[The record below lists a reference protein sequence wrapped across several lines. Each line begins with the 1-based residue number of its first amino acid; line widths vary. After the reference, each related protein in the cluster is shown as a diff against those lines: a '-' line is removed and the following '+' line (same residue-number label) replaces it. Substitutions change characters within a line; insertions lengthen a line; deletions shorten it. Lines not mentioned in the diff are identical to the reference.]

1 MRRRKF
7 NRYNDKM
14 KLRNY
19 YRQLQ
24 KDNEVTQ
31 VTVTNHTDD
40 IRKVT
45 LWGAN
50 SQVLLADPMFL
61 ESTITKNITV
71 EKRPQDVVYNPAN
84 DLFYVVNQL
93 SDSVSVIDVF
103 GTLITTIL
111 LGSSNL
117 PGLISP
123 VAVAVNTKT
132 DSPEFGVIA
141 VACSVSNE
149 VVFIENNA
157 IIRRE
162 NIEKRP
168 IAINYSIFDDCYYV
182 ANLVSGSISKISN
195 TYGTTN
201 FLNIKGARS
210 LGINE
215 DNGDLYIYSVKNTD
229 VSIYNAQGV
238 LKDTIEDVTSSIV
251 SFDYHPIKKC
261 IYLSLNDTNTVSE
274 IDPVTF
280 DVVANIRV
288 GNNPV
293 ALAYNYNN
301 DMLYVRNRGDQN
313 ITRLD
318 DENKIVDTI
327 ALGDFG
333 VGMAISSRKDILAL
347 SNSENNT
354 VNVLGNQSGPTVTVN
369 EEYYE
374 DREDFQHNPA
384 IVSHLKI
391 VASGEDRIN
400 TLQLLEN
407 SVSGKGKCSTLSLS
421 NHHSP
426 QNFGN
431 ISEVYDISGNLID
444 GHVRWCFKINPKQQV
459 TFLIYYKQF
468 EMYNMLPEKSR
479 ISTGVQMSEGIPA
492 SWLVNN
498 QNKPPDESNI

>member
-7 NRYNDKM
+7 NWYNDKM

-24 KDNEVTQ
+24 KDNEVAQ
-31 VTVTNHTDD
+31 VTVTNHTED

-50 SQVLLADPMFL
+50 SQAQLADPMFL

-71 EKRPQDVVYNPAN
+71 EKRPQGMAYNPAN

-93 SDSVSVIDVF
+93 SDSVSVIDDL
-103 GTLITTIL
+103 GILITTISL
-111 LGSSNL
+111 SSSNL
-117 PGLISP
+117 PGSISP
-123 VAVAVNTKT
+123 VAVTVNTKT
-132 DSPEFGVIA
+132 DSPKFGVIA

-149 VVFIENNA
+149 VVFIENNI

-162 NIEKRP
+162 NIGKRP
-168 IAINYSIFDDCYYV
+168 IDIIYNSFDDCYYV
-182 ANLVSGSISKISN
+182 ANLISGTISKISN
-195 TYGTTN
+195 SYSTIN
-201 FLNIKGARS
+201 FLNINGARN
-210 LGINE
+210 LGVNAE
-215 DNGDLYIYSVKNTD
+215 NGNLYIYSVENSD
-229 VSIYNAQGV
+229 ISIYDNQGV
-238 LKDTIEDVTSSIV
+238 LKGTIEDVISSIV
-251 SFDYHPIKKC
+251 SLVYHPVKKRM
-261 IYLSLNDTNTVSE
+261 YLGLNDSNVISE
-274 IDPVTF
+274 IDPITF
-280 DVVANIRV
+280 GIAANIRV

-293 ALAYNYNN
+293 ALAFNSNN
-301 DMLYVRNRGDQN
+301 GMLYVRNRGNQN

-318 DENKIVDTI
+318 IENKIVDTI
-327 ALGDFG
+327 SLGDFG
-333 VGMAISSRKDILAL
+333 IGMAISSRKDIIAL
-347 SNSENNT
+347 SNSVNNT
-354 VNVLGNQSGPTVTVN
+354 VNVLGKQGGPTVTVN
-369 EEYYE
+369 QEYYE

-384 IVSHLKI
+384 MVSHLKI

-407 SVSGKGKCSTLSLS
+407 SVSGKAKCSTLSLS

-431 ISEVYDISGNLID
+431 ISEVSDISGNLID

-459 TFLIYYKQF
+459 TFLTYYKQF

-479 ISTGVQMSEGIPA
+479 ISTGVQMSKGIPA
-492 SWLVNN
+492 SWLDNN

>member
-7 NRYNDKM
+7 NWYNDKM

-31 VTVTNHTDD
+31 VTITNHTED

-50 SQVLLADPMFL
+50 SQTLLADPMFL
-61 ESTITKNITV
+61 ESTIAKNITV
-71 EKRPQDVVYNPAN
+71 EKRPQDMVYNPAN
-84 DLFYVVNQL
+84 DLFYVANQL

-103 GTLITTIL
+103 GTLITTISL
-111 LGSSNL
+111 SSSNL
-117 PGLISP
+117 PGSISP
-123 VAVAVNTKT
+123 VAVTVNTKT
-132 DSPEFGVIA
+132 DSPKFGVIA

-149 VVFIENNA
+149 VVFIDNE
-157 IIRRE
+157 IVIRRE
-162 NIEKRP
+162 NIGKRP
-168 IAINYSIFDDCYYV
+168 IDISYNIFDDCYYI
-182 ANLVSGSISKISN
+182 ANLISGTISKISN
-195 TYGTTN
+195 TYRVTN
-201 FLNIKGARS
+201 FLNILGARN
-210 LGINE
+210 LGMNE
-215 DNGDLYIYSVKNTD
+215 DNGDLYIYSVENSD
-229 VSIYNAQGV
+229 ISIYDSQGV

-251 SFDYHPIKKC
+251 SFVYHPIKKRM
-261 IYLSLNDTNTVSE
+261 YLGFSDSNIVSE
-274 IDPVTF
+274 IDPLTF
-280 DVVANIRV
+280 GIVVNIRV

-301 DMLYVRNRGDQN
+301 EMLYVRNRGDQN

-318 DENKIVDTI
+318 VKNNIIDTI
-327 ALGDFG
+327 TLGDFG
-333 VGMAISSRKDILAL
+333 VGMAISSRKDIIAL
-347 SNSENNT
+347 SNSKNNM
-354 VNVLGNQSGPTVTVN
+354 VNILGSQSGPTVSVN

-384 IVSHLKI
+384 MVSHLKI

-407 SVSGKGKCSTLSLS
+407 SVSGKEKCSTLSLS

-468 EMYNMLPEKSR
+468 EMYKMLPEKSR

-492 SWLVNN
+492 SWLDNN
-498 QNKPPDESNI
+498 QNKLPDESNF

>member
-1 MRRRKF
+1 MRRLKF
-7 NRYNDKM
+7 NWYHEKM

-31 VTVTNHTDD
+31 VTVTNHTND

-50 SQVLLADPMFL
+50 SQALLADPMFL

-71 EKRPQDVVYNPAN
+71 EKRPQDMVYNPAN

-93 SDSVSVIDVF
+93 SDSVSVIDVL
-103 GTLITTIL
+103 GKLITTIS

-117 PGLISP
+117 PGSISP

-132 DSPEFGVIA
+132 DSPKFGVIA

-149 VVFIENNA
+149 VVFIENE
-157 IIRRE
+157 IVIRRE

-168 IAINYSIFDDCYYV
+168 IDITYNIFDDCYYV
-182 ANLVSGSISKISN
+182 ANLISGTISKISN
-195 TYGTTN
+195 SYITTN
-201 FLNIKGARS
+201 FLDIMGARN
-210 LGINE
+210 LGVND
-215 DNGDLYIYSVKNTD
+215 DNGDLYVYSVKNSD
-229 VSIYNAQGV
+229 ISIYDSQGV
-238 LKDTIEDVTSSIV
+238 FKGTIENVTSSIV
-251 SFDYHPIKKC
+251 SFVYHPIRKRM
-261 IYLSLNDTNTVSE
+261 YLGFSDSNIVSE

-280 DVVANIRV
+280 DIVANIRV
-288 GNNPV
+288 GNNTV
-293 ALAYNYNN
+293 ALAYNYINEL
-301 DMLYVRNRGDQN
+301 LYVRSRGDQN
-313 ITRLD
+313 IIRLD
-318 DENKIVDTI
+318 VENKIIDTI

-333 VGMAISSRKDILAL
+333 VGMAISSRKDIIAL
-347 SNSENNT
+347 SNSKNNT
-354 VNVLGNQSGPTVTVN
+354 VNILGSQSGPTVTVN

-384 IVSHLKI
+384 MVSHLKI

-407 SVSGKGKCSTLSLS
+407 SVSGKEKCSTLSLS

-492 SWLVNN
+492 SWLDNN
-498 QNKPPDESNI
+498 QNKPPDESNF

>member
-7 NRYNDKM
+7 NWYHDKM

-31 VTVTNHTDD
+31 VTVTNHTED
-40 IRKVT
+40 IRKVS

-50 SQVLLADPMFL
+50 SQALLADPMLL
-61 ESTITKNITV
+61 ESSIAKNITV
-71 EKRPQDVVYNPAN
+71 DKRPQDMVYNPVN

-93 SDSVSVIDVF
+93 SDSVSVIDDL
-103 GTLITTIL
+103 GTLITTIS

-117 PGLISP
+117 PGSISP
-123 VAVAVNTKT
+123 VAVTVNTKM
-132 DSPEFGVIA
+132 DSPKFGVIA

-149 VVFIENNA
+149 VVFIENSI

-162 NIEKRP
+162 NIGKRP
-168 IAINYSIFDDCYYV
+168 IDITYNIFDDSYYI
-182 ANLVSGSISKISN
+182 ANLISGTISKISN
-195 TYGTTN
+195 TYRVTN
-201 FLNIKGARS
+201 FLNIKGVRN
-210 LGINE
+210 LGVNAE
-215 DNGDLYIYSVKNTD
+215 NGDLYIYSVENSD
-229 VSIYNAQGV
+229 ISIYDNQGV
-238 LKDTIEDVTSSIV
+238 LKGTIEDVTSSIV
-251 SFDYHPIKKC
+251 SLVYHPIKKRM
-261 IYLSLNDTNTVSE
+261 YLGLSDSNTVSE
-274 IDPVTF
+274 TDPVTF
-280 DVVANIRV
+280 GIVANIRV
-288 GNNPV
+288 GNDPV

-301 DMLYVRNRGDQN
+301 EMLYVRNRSFQN

-318 DENKIVDTI
+318 VENKIVDTI
-327 ALGDFG
+327 VLGDFG
-333 VGMAISSRKDILAL
+333 IGMAISSRKDIIAL
-347 SNSENNT
+347 SNSVNNT
-354 VNVLGNQSGPTVTVN
+354 VNILGSQSGPTVTVN

-384 IVSHLKI
+384 MVSHLKI

-407 SVSGKGKCSTLSLS
+407 SVSGKEKCSALSLS

-444 GHVRWCFKINPKQQV
+444 GHVGWSFKINPKQQV
-459 TFLIYYKQF
+459 AFLIYYKQF

-492 SWLVNN
+492 SWLDNN
-498 QNKPPDESNI
+498 QNKPPDESNF